1 MFTKIF
7 SLPSRILNMAYT
19 TPEERNG
26 TNISQTMDNFQSN
39 FSSTS
44 SPLTSLAEI
53 LMACNKRATSSLY
66 LIPQM
71 MVLLFALPANAN
83 MLFLF
88 LKNRKTLSPS
98 EVLGLN
104 LALLGVLFCL
114 TLPLDIYTTVKGRLG
129 ILVHTSNTVGV
140 LTYTGCPLLL
150 TSMCLERYVA
160 VSHPV
165 LFMRLGKSEYRAAC
179 SAIIWILTGLTATV
193 TFIFT
198 LPITAV
204 YLSVIINVLFLIM
217 VACLLGIVC
226 VLCKKGPGDAKSGEK
241 SDSPKKKKAL
251 KNIMIVLVLSTIVY
265 FPLLGLAPYLL
276 IVQELV
282 RQGTFTDHCK
292 PLYICVTFPYF
303 GVCIGPLFYIAR
315 VRQMLCIRKNQARE
329 KKSTTIDQKN

>member
-1 MFTKIF
+1 
-7 SLPSRILNMAYT
+7 MAYT

-26 TNISQTMDNFQSN
+26 TNISQTTYFQSN

-53 LMACNKRATSSLY
+53 LIACNKRATTSLD
-66 LIPQM
+66 LIPQV
-71 MVLLFALPANAN
+71 MVLSFALPTNAN

-114 TLPLDIYTTVKGRLG
+114 TLPLDIYITVKGRLG
-129 ILVHTSNTVGV
+129 ILVRISNLFGV

-165 LFMRLGKSEYRAAC
+165 LFMRLGRSEYRAAC
-179 SAIIWILTGLTATV
+179 SAIIWIITSLMATF
-193 TFIFT
+193 TFIFS
-198 LPITAV
+198 LAITAV
-204 YLSVIINVLFLIM
+204 YLSIIINVLFLIM
-217 VACLLGIVC
+217 VACLLGILR
-226 VLCKKGPGDAKSGEK
+226 VLCKKGPGDAKSGEQN
-241 SDSPKKKKAL
+241 DSPQKKRAL
-251 KNIMIVLVLSTIVY
+251 KNIVIVLVLSTIVY
-265 FPLLGLAPYLL
+265 FPLMGLAPYLL

-292 PLYICVTFPYF
+292 PLYTFAIIPYF

-315 VRQMLCIRKNQARE
+315 VRQMLRIRKNQARDKE
-329 KKSTTIDQKN
+329 STTIDQKN